1 MPRSSSPPPASNQGA
16 PISVGPVT
24 RWDARVR
31 RFLEADGRFA
41 TVATI
46 DPDGTPHQAVLW
58 FLVTDEGLILNS
70 REGRRWPNNLERDP
84 RAALTVEDGYDY
96 VTMKGRAEVI
106 GDAARGQADI
116 AAMARRYKTPE
127 DAEQMIERTFRPQRR
142 VSFLLR
148 PRLVTAHWDQD

>member
-1 MPRSSSPPPASNQGA
+1 VPRSSSPSVPNRGA
-16 PISVGPVT
+16 PPVAGGPAT
-24 RWDARVR
+24 LWDARAR

-70 REGRRWPNNLERDP
+70 REGRRWPSNLARDP
-84 RAALTVEDGYDY
+84 RASLTVEDGYDY

-148 PRLVTAHWDQD
+148 PHVVAAHWDQD